1 MTDRRRTLAIGF
13 VSGAIGGVFMV
24 LLMLVLRYFTGATS
38 LPELILDRGAPFM
51 PIPVFFRLLGLF
63 GGYSQLKEI
72 GVVST
77 LFALI
82 AFAGAVGAAYAV
94 KIRRARSHDGQSES
108 TGPSYRSGMRFLIL
122 ILSITWMLSVSLLW
136 PVLVGNFKGLPTGQ
150 AFAFNILC
158 LLAIYLL
165 CGAVL
170 VVLHHA
176 LASKSGATDSRGRLL
191 NRRMILTGLLAGIG
205 IAGVV
210 SVLKKFYG
218 FAAYGYDGT
227 EETGTD
233 LPPITPNKDFYV
245 VTKNSVDPQP
255 DRCLWRLEVT
265 GSVKNPKTYRFDEL
279 AAMPSASQETTLE
292 CISNQVG
299 SGLISNAIWKGVP
312 LHQLIQASG
321 PNANVV
327 QVVFHGAD
335 AYSDDVSTEIA
346 MLPTTLIAYEM
357 NGEPL
362 PLRHGFPARMIVPG
376 MVGEKSVKWLTRIEL
391 RDTEAKQFY
400 ERQGWG
406 PVFVVNTTSRFD
418 APDFSEPVDFATPIE
433 LRGMAFGGARGIQR
447 VEVSTDDGLSWSRAE
462 LTYQS
467 SPLAWVQWRFE
478 WRPKV
483 PGTYK
488 LVVRAVDGTGGIQS
502 GEDESSGPEP
512 ATGYHRVTA
521 TLKS

>member
-1 MTDRRRTLAIGF
+1 MSERRRTLIKGF
-13 VSGAIGGVFMV
+13 VSGSIGAVFMV
-24 LLMLVLRYFTGATS
+24 LLMLALRYFTGATS

-51 PIPVFFRLLGLF
+51 PIPVFFRLLGFF

-77 LFALI
+77 FLALV
-82 AFAGAVGAAYAV
+82 AFAGVVGVVYAV
-94 KIRRARSHDGQSES
+94 TVERARSGYGSSASPGS
-108 TGPSYRSGMRFLIL
+108 TYRSGIRLLVLVLFI
-122 ILSITWMLSVSLLW
+122 SWALSVLLLW
-136 PVLVGNFKGLPTGQ
+136 PVLEGNFKGLPSGQ
-150 AFAFNILC
+150 ALALNVLS
-158 LLAIYLL
+158 LLAIYLF

-170 VVLHHA
+170 VCVHRVLAGESLTTESPRRLLHRRTI
-176 LASKSGATDSRGRLL
+176 LASLIG
-191 NRRMILTGLLAGIG
+191 GIG
-205 IAGVV
+205 IAAVV
-210 SVLKKFYG
+210 SVLRQFYS

-227 EETGTD
+227 EETGTN

-245 VTKNSVDPQP
+245 VTKNNVDPQP
-255 DRCLWRLEVT
+255 VRSLWRLEIT
-265 GSVKNPKTYRFDEL
+265 GSVKNSKTYRFDEIT
-279 AAMPSASQETTLE
+279 AMPSVSQETTLE

-312 LHQLIQASG
+312 LYRLIQAAS
-321 PNANVV
+321 PNPDVV

-335 AYSDDVSTEIA
+335 AYSDDLSPEIA

-362 PLRHGFPARMIVPG
+362 PMRHGFPARVIVPG
-376 MVGEKSVKWLTRIEL
+376 MVGEKNVKWLTRIEL
-391 RDTEAKQFY
+391 RDSEAKQFY
-400 ERQGWG
+400 EKQGWG

-418 APDFSEPVDFATPIE
+418 APDFDEPLEFGSPID
-433 LRGMAFGGARGIQR
+433 LRGMAFGGARGVKR
-447 VEVSTDDGLSWSRAE
+447 VEVSTDDGATWSLAE
-462 LTYQS
+462 ITYQS

-478 WRPKV
+478 WRPKA